1 MGENRGVS
9 TPPAAPP
16 ATPAAAR
23 PRRTRTPVLDPAAA
37 AAVDLA
43 RDAAREAADAA
54 EHVGEHLGAVAD
66 DDRMVTHAFTC
77 LAPAYRGWQWSVTLA
92 RASRSRQV
100 TVSEVVLLP
109 GHEAL
114 LAPPW
119 TPFSDRVRPGDL
131 GVGDLLPTPPDDPRL
146 EPGYAATGDEE
157 ADRLA
162 LWELG
167 LGRVRVLSAVGR
179 DDAAMRWY
187 DGERGPRSPLA
198 LAAPA
203 HCRSCGFLLPLAGA
217 LRQLFG
223 VCTNEHAPDD
233 GAVVSLDHGCG
244 AHSEAVP
251 DTGPVPLAGPVVDEL
266 GYDLV

>member
-1 MGENRGVS
+1 MYHSYIMKRTQIYLDERQSAELG
-9 TPPAAPP
+9 
-16 ATPAAAR
+16 
-23 PRRTRTPVLDPAAA
+23 RR
-37 AAVDLA
+37 AAV
-43 RDAAREAADAA
+43 RGTTTSKMIREAIDQY
-54 EHVGEHLGAVAD
+54 
-66 DDRMVTHAFTC
+66 
-77 LAPAYRGWQWSVTLA
+77 LAGP
-92 RASRSRQV
+92 
-100 TVSEVVLLP
+100 
-109 GHEAL
+109 
-114 LAPPW
+114 
-119 TPFSDRVRPGDL
+119 
-131 GVGDLLPTPPDDPRL
+131 
-146 EPGYAATGDEE
+146 DEE

-251 DTGPVPLAGPVVDEL
+251 DTGPVPVAGPVVDEL